1 METRNLEAVG
11 RVKAVYRYPVKS
23 MRGEQVEAA
32 PLRWVGFAGDRRY
45 SFALS
50 GSTNRFP
57 WLTAKIFTSL
67 LAYTPYFC
75 EPDKPNDSAV
85 RVLTPQGEDWPVEA
99 PELAGELS
107 GLFQNPVF
115 LLQVGRGTFDS
126 APVSIISTRTV
137 DFIAGQTG
145 LPSDVRRFRPNLL
158 VEAFEDKPFIEDDWI
173 GSRVAFGPEDLDPE
187 NAPRLRL
194 DRPCERCVI
203 VNHDPDTLA
212 SNPAVLKFLGKTHQV
227 NAAVYATIEALGT
240 IREGDLIY
248 RVK

>member
-1 METRNLEAVG
+1 MKPTGNLQPLG

-23 MRGEQVEAA
+23 MRGEKVEAA

-45 SFALS
+45 SFVRS

-57 WLTAKIFTSL
+57 WLTAKIFAPL

-75 EPDKPNDSAV
+75 ETDKPNDSAV

-99 PELAGELS
+99 PELAQELS
-107 GLFQNPVF
+107 RLFKREVF

-126 APVSIISTRTV
+126 APISLISTHTI
-137 DFIAGQTG
+137 DFIARQTG
-145 LPSDVRRFRPNLL
+145 LPPDVRRFRPNLL
-158 VEAFEDKPFIEDDWI
+158 VETFESKAFVEDDWI
-173 GSRVAFGPEDLDPE
+173 GSSLIFGPEGLDPQT
-187 NAPRLRL
+187 APRLRL

-212 SNPAVLKFLGKTHQV
+212 SNPQVLKFLGKTHQV

-240 IREGDLIY
+240 VREGDLIF
-248 RVK
+248 RG